1 MVTKLQTN
9 FAKYGVFLYQESRC
23 FAAGERAGG
32 PVTPPGARIFN
43 LPGMVFVQP
52 VKMVILGTYGI
63 GCRTFTSYSLSH
75 LYIYIFINT
84 IIYIYTY
91 TKARHILDW

>member
-1 MVTKLQTN
+1 M
-9 FAKYGVFLYQESRC
+9 FFFDQESRC
-23 FAAGERAGG
+23 FATGERAGG

-63 GCRTFTSYSLSH
+63 GCSTLKSYSLTYVYIYIYNYNQ
-75 LYIYIFINT
+75 LYIYIHRNNT
-84 IIYIYTY
+84 Y
-91 TKARHILDW
+91 AGLVDL

>member
-9 FAKYGVFLYQESRC
+9 FAKYVFFDQESRC
-23 FAAGERAGG
+23 FATGERAGG

-63 GCRTFTSYSLSH
+63 GCSTLKSYSLTYV
-75 LYIYIFINT
+75 YIYIQ
-84 IIYIYTY
+84 
-91 TKARHILDW
+91 L